1 MGVPA
6 QAEAAQAPK
15 EGAGSASPG
24 HTEPG
29 VPARPAARGPR
40 PPTAWPHRTD
50 TLHSPPEAQ
59 HSRGPTPRQADS
71 GNPHAPPSTSV
82 FLSGA
87 RQAKGTRTPHSLSN
101 SLPLLSGRELNWPCE
116 AEPCALPE
124 GSQTGPPGRR
134 HHVRGHRLRAPP
146 GGCISPGP
154 IPSSAQRCS
163 QAGAEAA
170 QLRWRFGAVWR
181 TCPGTATL
189 SPSFLS
195 LLDSDT
201 PPHPLVKARDRGA
214 RAFSTHPPWP
224 PAGDPGPP
232 RPCPLAPEA
241 G

>member
-50 TLHSPPEAQ
+50 TLHSPPEAR
-59 HSRGPTPRQADS
+59 HSRGPPPRQADS

-134 HHVRGHRLRAPP
+134 HHVRGHQAPGTSWGLHQSRANPLLSPEVQPGRCGGSAAPLALWRRLADMSWDSNPQPFLPFTPGLRHPAPP
-146 GGCISPGP
+146 AC
-154 IPSSAQRCS
+154 
-163 QAGAEAA
+163 
-170 QLRWRFGAVWR
+170 
-181 TCPGTATL
+181 
-189 SPSFLS
+189 
-195 LLDSDT
+195 
-201 PPHPLVKARDRGA
+201 
-214 RAFSTHPPWP
+214 
-224 PAGDPGPP
+224 
-232 RPCPLAPEA
+232 
-241 G
+241 